1 MNHAKLFTFKF
12 LNVCYDRFS
21 FCLYLYLSVLSSHK
35 VMLSLLINVRWYRGA
50 ACLFQDNK
58 KISFLPCFDISCFVM
73 FFFFCLS
80 FTHTN
85 RDTRGNFQALHH
97 MNNNRI
103 LLSFGS
109 WGWKKSVVH
118 CKFWETTDIY
128 CVGNTRYKYKL
139 FAYYVLFIACCC

>member
-73 FFFFCLS
+73 FFFFVFLLHTQTETQEATFKLCIIWIITEFCYLLEVGDERKVWCIANSEKPQISTVWAIQDTNINCL
-80 FTHTN
+80 
-85 RDTRGNFQALHH
+85 R
-97 MNNNRI
+97 
-103 LLSFGS
+103 
-109 WGWKKSVVH
+109 
-118 CKFWETTDIY
+118 TT
-128 CVGNTRYKYKL
+128 
-139 FAYYVLFIACCC
+139 CCS